1 MTDYETYVTQL
12 PEAVPHRHAD
22 LGESQAKLI
31 EAVRAVPASAEIKQ
45 PSATEV
51 VEQSFD
57 FRHPGVLDAQRDLTL
72 RLIKATSVTPAKDRR
87 QAGRLIAAVGMS

>member
-1 MTDYETYVTQL
+1 LQKQFLTAMQTV
-12 PEAVPHRHAD
+12 
-22 LGESQAKLI
+22 GESQAKLI

-57 FRHPGVLDAQRDLTL
+57 FVTQVLDAQRDLTL
-72 RLIKATSVTPAKDRR
+72 RLIKATSVTPAKTGAK
-87 QAGRLIAAVGMS
+87 QAA